1 MSHHLETLTK
11 KLIYNKTN
19 NYTQSNRNR
28 NRYTENPNND
38 EPLLKIRA
46 SEFNGLSPATSNKI
60 IELLKSYVKM
70 DKTFRLKHEALK
82 TLYNAY
88 LDLYQKY
95 QERIAKN
102 NVVENDPTDHK
113 AMLKNI
119 HLEMKNNNSN
129 LYRERLLILKKIKDH
144 PELDKPNKNKLC
156 GKLIAIFKSP
166 PSIEYQQQPL
176 LSSIIPSSI
185 GLSNNTP
192 NKTITNLD
200 MDMSMNLNNLSSN
213 ISNQIGNSGEKINVD
228 ELDDAYLQKHNELMV
243 VFKAYQNLYK
253 KVLNYK
259 DELERYK
266 QLPTGSSIT
275 REHMKKMV
283 HDQRFVMNMIDRMQ
297 DNLIS
302 NNVIDPSE
310 KIPVTPVVNNPEN
323 IKTFNNTMRDQI
335 RHIIDRKVE
344 DINPNMKQ
352 KIEKLLEQYSDTDCN
367 DIRNSNTEFCKSGAK
382 ILLLKSNNLSS

>member
-1 MSHHLETLTK
+1 MSHYLETLTK
-11 KLIYNKTN
+11 KLTNSKTN
-19 NYTQSNRNR
+19 NYTQTNKNYNSPVNM
-28 NRYTENPNND
+28 
-38 EPLLKIRA
+38 KA
-46 SEFNGLSPATSNKI
+46 SEFHGLPYETVNKI
-60 IELLKSYVKM
+60 FELLKSYEKM

-88 LDLYQKY
+88 LDLYHKY

-102 NVVENDPTDHK
+102 TSTELDAVEPDTTDHK

-119 HLEMKNNNSN
+119 HIEMKTNNSN
-129 LYRERLLILKKIKDH
+129 LYRERLLILKKIKDNH
-144 PELDKPNKNKLC
+144 EIDKPNKNKIC
-156 GKLIAIFKSP
+156 GKLIAIFKRP

-176 LSSIIPSSI
+176 LSNIIPSNVVPSNVV
-185 GLSNNTP
+185 LSNVVPSNNTLS
-192 NKTITNLD
+192 I
-200 MDMSMNLNNLSSN
+200 NNVKNIVLSRSN
-213 ISNQIGNSGEKINVD
+213 PADRFSEKIDVT

-253 KVLNYK
+253 KTLNYK

-266 QLPTGSSIT
+266 QIPAGSSIT
-275 REHMKKMV
+275 REHMQKMV
-283 HDQRFVMNMIDRMQ
+283 KDQRFVMDMIDRMQ

-335 RHIIDRKVE
+335 RHIIDRKV
-344 DINPNMKQ
+344 DNINPNLKQ
-352 KIEKLLEQYSDTDCN
+352 KIEKLLSQYSDTDCS

-382 ILLLKSNNLSS
+382 ILLLKSNS

>member
-1 MSHHLETLTK
+1 MSHYLETLTK
-11 KLIYNKTN
+11 KLTNRKSN
-19 NYTQSNRNR
+19 NYTQTNRNY
-28 NRYTENPNND
+28 NSPVNM
-38 EPLLKIRA
+38 KA
-46 SEFNGLSPATSNKI
+46 SEFHGLPSETINKI
-60 IELLKSYVKM
+60 SELLKSYVKM

-102 NVVENDPTDHK
+102 TPAELNTVEPDPTDHK

-119 HLEMKNNNSN
+119 HLEMKSNNTN
-129 LYRERLLILKKIKDH
+129 LYRERILILKKIKDH
-144 PELDKPNKNKLC
+144 PEIDKPNKNKIC

-176 LSSIIPSSI
+176 LPGIISSNNGP
-185 GLSNNTP
+185 SNNTLS
-192 NKTITNLD
+192 I
-200 MDMSMNLNNLSSN
+200 NNLKNIVLSS
-213 ISNQIGNSGEKINVD
+213 SEPGDRSDEKIDVN

-253 KVLNYK
+253 KTLNYK

-266 QLPTGSSIT
+266 QIPAGSSIT
-275 REHMKKMV
+275 REHMQKMV
-283 HDQRFVMNMIDRMQ
+283 KDQRFVMDMIDRMQ

-335 RHIIDRKVE
+335 RHIIDRKVD

-352 KIEKLLEQYSDTDCN
+352 KIEKLLSQYSDTDCN
-367 DIRNSNTEFCKSGAK
+367 DMRNSNSEFCKSGAK
-382 ILLLKSNNLSS
+382 ILLLKSNS

>member
-1 MSHHLETLTK
+1 MSHYLETLTK
-11 KLIYNKTN
+11 KLTHRKSN
-19 NYTQSNRNR
+19 NYTQTNRN
-28 NRYTENPNND
+28 NMNHMNNMNHKQ
-38 EPLLKIRA
+38 LSSNLKA
-46 SEFNGLSPATSNKI
+46 SEFHGLPSETINKI
-60 IELLKSYVKM
+60 SELLKSYVKM

-102 NVVENDPTDHK
+102 NTVETEPTEIDTTDHK

-119 HLEMKNNNSN
+119 HLEMKSNNSN

-144 PELDKPNKNKLC
+144 PEIDKPNKNKIC

-176 LSSIIPSSI
+176 LSNISSSI
-185 GLSNNTP
+185 GPSSNTLS
-192 NKTITNLD
+192 I
-200 MDMSMNLNNLSSN
+200 NNLKNIVLSS
-213 ISNQIGNSGEKINVD
+213 SEPGNRSGEKIDVN

-253 KVLNYK
+253 KTLNYK

-266 QLPTGSSIT
+266 QIPAGSSIT
-275 REHMKKMV
+275 REHMQKMV
-283 HDQRFVMNMIDRMQ
+283 KDQRFVMDMIDRMQ

-302 NNVIDPSE
+302 NNIIDPSE

-335 RHIIDRKVE
+335 RHIIDRKV
-344 DINPNMKQ
+344 DNINPNMKQ
-352 KIEKLLEQYSDTDCN
+352 KIEKLLSQYSDTDCN
-367 DIRNSNTEFCKSGAK
+367 DMRNSNTEFCKSGAK
-382 ILLLKSNNLSS
+382 ILLLKSNS

>member
-1 MSHHLETLTK
+1 M
-11 KLIYNKTN
+11 
-19 NYTQSNRNR
+19 NYKQLSSN
-28 NRYTENPNND
+28 
-38 EPLLKIRA
+38 LKA
-46 SEFNGLSPATSNKI
+46 SEFYGLPSETINKI
-60 IELLKSYVKM
+60 SELLKSYVKM

-102 NVVENDPTDHK
+102 NTVETEPTEIDTTDHK

-119 HLEMKNNNSN
+119 HLEMKSNNSN

-144 PELDKPNKNKLC
+144 PEIDKPNKNKIC

-176 LSSIIPSSI
+176 LSNIPSSI
-185 GLSNNTP
+185 GPSSIGPSSNTLS
-192 NKTITNLD
+192 I
-200 MDMSMNLNNLSSN
+200 NNLKNIVLSS
-213 ISNQIGNSGEKINVD
+213 SEQGNRSGEKIDVN

-253 KVLNYK
+253 KTLNYK

-266 QLPTGSSIT
+266 QIPAGSSIT
-275 REHMKKMV
+275 REHMQKMV
-283 HDQRFVMNMIDRMQ
+283 KDQRFVMDMIDRMQ

-335 RHIIDRKVE
+335 RHIIDRKVD

-352 KIEKLLEQYSDTDCN
+352 KIEKLLSQYSDTDCN
-367 DIRNSNTEFCKSGAK
+367 DMRNSNTEFCKSGAK
-382 ILLLKSNNLSS
+382 ILLLKSNS

>member
-1 MSHHLETLTK
+1 MSHYLETLTK
-11 KLIYNKTN
+11 KLTHRKSN
-19 NYTQSNRNR
+19 NYTQTNRN
-28 NRYTENPNND
+28 NINNMND
-38 EPLLKIRA
+38 KQVSNLKA
-46 SEFNGLSPATSNKI
+46 SEFNGLPNETINKI
-60 IELLKSYVKM
+60 SELLKSYVKM

-102 NVVENDPTDHK
+102 TASDPEPTEPESTDHK

-119 HLEMKNNNSN
+119 HLEMKSNNSN

-144 PELDKPNKNKLC
+144 PEIDKPNKNKIC

-176 LSSIIPSSI
+176 LPGIISSSS
-185 GLSNNTP
+185 GPSNNTLS
-192 NKTITNLD
+192 IDNLK
-200 MDMSMNLNNLSSN
+200 NIVLSS
-213 ISNQIGNSGEKINVD
+213 STPGEKIDVN

-253 KVLNYK
+253 KTLNYK

-266 QLPTGSSIT
+266 QIPAGSSIS
-275 REHMKKMV
+275 REHMQKMV
-283 HDQRFVMNMIDRMQ
+283 KDQRFVMDMIDRMQ

-335 RHIIDRKVE
+335 RHIIDRKV
-344 DINPNMKQ
+344 DNINPNMKQ

-367 DIRNSNTEFCKSGAK
+367 DMRNSNSEFCKSGAK
-382 ILLLKSNNLSS
+382 ILLLKSNS

>member
-1 MSHHLETLTK
+1 MK
-11 KLIYNKTN
+11 
-19 NYTQSNRNR
+19 
-28 NRYTENPNND
+28 
-38 EPLLKIRA
+38 A
-46 SEFNGLSPATSNKI
+46 SEFHGLPSETINKI
-60 IELLKSYVKM
+60 FELLKSYVKM

-102 NVVENDPTDHK
+102 TPAELNTMEPDPTDHK

-119 HLEMKNNNSN
+119 HLEMKSNNSN
-129 LYRERLLILKKIKDH
+129 LYRERILILKKIKDH
-144 PELDKPNKNKLC
+144 PEIDKPNKNKIC

-176 LSSIIPSSI
+176 LPGIISSNNGP
-185 GLSNNTP
+185 SNNTLS
-192 NKTITNLD
+192 I
-200 MDMSMNLNNLSSN
+200 NNLKNIVLSS
-213 ISNQIGNSGEKINVD
+213 SEPDDRSSEKIDVN

-253 KVLNYK
+253 KTLNYK
-259 DELERYK
+259 DEIERYK
-266 QLPTGSSIT
+266 QIPAGSSIT
-275 REHMKKMV
+275 REHMQKMV
-283 HDQRFVMNMIDRMQ
+283 KDQRFVMDMIDRMQ

-335 RHIIDRKVE
+335 RHIIDRKVD

-367 DIRNSNTEFCKSGAK
+367 DMQNSNSEFCKSGAK
-382 ILLLKSNNLSS
+382 ILLLKSNS